1 MSECLSDLL
10 QDYARVFVGGTVHVE
25 GASSHLH
32 VAAGRPTALFNFVSH
47 YLIYFL
53 SRGSLGRGDNA
64 DNFFGCVCLLNNAA
78 VDNLRVS
85 LRFLRHHWLYFLL
98 WLRLLL
104 FGWKIGCILFFL
116 FVVGDIDRSLWSLF
130 RRDRLNWN
138 SLRCLENLRF
148 DRYCRGMTP
157 EWLGT
162 VVSGNVVCF
171 LFDLRCVVLKLRL
184 RLLHLRQLKI
194 TDRLVKSGIQSWLSR
209 CIFGRFFFETLEF
222 DSLVE

>member
-1 MSECLSDLL
+1 MSQCLSDLL
-10 QDYARVFVGGTVHVE
+10 QDCVRVFVGGTVHVE

-32 VAAGRPTALFNFVSH
+32 VAAGRSTALLNFVSH

-53 SRGSLGRGDNA
+53 SRGPLGRGDNA
-64 DNFFGCVCLLNNAA
+64 NNFFGCVCLLDNAA

-85 LRFLRHHWLYFLL
+85 LRFLRHQWLYFLL

-104 FGWKIGCILFFL
+104 LGWKIRCILFLL
-116 FVVGDIDRSLWSLF
+116 FVVSDIDWSLWSLF
-130 RRDRLNWN
+130 RRDRLNCN
-138 SLRCLENLRF
+138 CLRCLENLRLG
-148 DRYCRGMTP
+148 RYCRGMTP

-162 VVSGNVVCF
+162 VVPGNVICF
-171 LFDLRCVVLKLRL
+171 LFDLWCVVLKLRL

-194 TDRLVKSGIQSWLSR
+194 TDRFVKSRIQSWLSR
-209 CIFGRFFFETLEF
+209 CIFGRFFFEALEF